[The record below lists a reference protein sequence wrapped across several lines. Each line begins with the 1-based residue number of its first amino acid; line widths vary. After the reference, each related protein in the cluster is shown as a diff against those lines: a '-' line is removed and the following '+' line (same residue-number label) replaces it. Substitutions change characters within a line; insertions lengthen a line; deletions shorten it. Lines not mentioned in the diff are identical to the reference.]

1 MKNNKIRYIKVKN
14 GVISIHSTSNF
25 KRVMEDEF
33 GGMAYDTT
41 DYIFDEN
48 LDIRVFVEDLNLET
62 EEVCIN
68 YYYNNDLCMT
78 FNGTVLFAKDGIT
91 KIRSLSKKDI
101 NIIIN
106 NLIPTYDNEFNIYSG
121 DTTYKPRKCFD

>member
-1 MKNNKIRYIKVKN
+1 MKNKGIRYIKVKN

-25 KRVMEDEF
+25 KRVMEEEF

-41 DYIFDEN
+41 DYIFGEDLE
-48 LDIRVFVEDLNLET
+48 IRIFVEDLSLES

-68 YYYNNDLCMT
+68 YYYNNDLWTT

-91 KIRSLSKKDI
+91 KFRSLSKKDI

-106 NLIPTYDNEFNIYSG
+106 NLIPTCNNEFNIYIKQYSIQ
-121 DTTYKPRKCFD
+121 